1 MTAPGAALSR
11 SPVVDAIG
19 FADADFLAIARRV
32 HADFGL
38 NLPINKKD
46 MVYSR
51 LIRRLRDLGLHDFE
65 SYLLLLDGPGGAQEY
80 LQLRSALTTNV
91 THFFRE
97 SHHFKMLRETVLPP
111 LITLARSGG
120 RVRIWSAGCSAGQ
133 EPYSLALTILDICPD
148 APRLDIRILATD
160 VDPMIIATARAGTY
174 PLEEIKAIPQSMR
187 SQLSDRLA
195 TSGDRFAIGQNAR
208 ALIRFAEL
216 NLMDEWPM
224 RGQID
229 IIFCRNVAIYFDMP
243 TQARL
248 WNRFGGLIPKGGF
261 LFIGHSERLS
271 GPATAY
277 LATVGINTYCRT
289 AETPGN
295 PARHLREELLK

>member
-1 MTAPGAALSR
+1 MTSPAAALSR
-11 SPVVDAIG
+11 GPVAAAIR

-65 SYLLLLDGPGGAQEY
+65 SYLLLLEGPGSAEEH

-97 SHHFKMLRETVLPP
+97 SHHFRMLRETVLPP

-160 VDPMIIATARAGTY
+160 VDPMVIAKARAGIY

-187 SQLSDRLA
+187 SQLTDRPTA
-195 TSGDRFAIGQNAR
+195 SGDTFAIDQNAR

-216 NLMDEWPM
+216 NLMEEWPM

-243 TQARL
+243 TQATL
-248 WNRFGGLIPKGGF
+248 WNRFGKLIPNGGF

-271 GPATAY
+271 GPATAC
-277 LATVGINTYCRT
+277 LVPVGINTYCRT
-289 AETPGN
+289 PETPGN
-295 PARHLREELLK
+295 PARRLREEL

>member
-1 MTAPGAALSR
+1 MTSPAAALR
-11 SPVVDAIG
+11 RGPVAGAIR

-38 NLPINKKD
+38 NLSINKKD

-51 LIRRLRDLGLHDFE
+51 LNRRLRDLGLHDFE
-65 SYLLLLDGPGGAQEY
+65 CYLLFLDGPDGAQEY

-97 SHHFKMLRETVLPP
+97 SHHFRMLRETVLPP

-133 EPYSLALTILDICPD
+133 EPYSLAFTILNICPE

-160 VDPMIIATARAGTY
+160 VDPMVIAKARAGIY

-187 SQLSDRLA
+187 SQLTDRSA
-195 TSGDRFAIGQNAR
+195 VSGDTFAIGQTAR
-208 ALIRFAEL
+208 TLIQFAEL

-224 RGQID
+224 RGPID
-229 IIFCRNVAIYFDMP
+229 IIFCRNVAIYFDLE

-248 WNRFGGLIPKGGF
+248 WNRFGKLIPNGGF